1 MQERRRG
8 RFQVGIVA
16 EMKPEQDDRLE
27 ARGVFSQPRECSTES
42 LRPPEIVGEV
52 ANPVL
57 EAIRRLSWRAFD
69 RVCYWIV
76 LIRLSI
82 FDRIYGPEPP
92 TPADLK
98 READHE
104 RLVSAFPVAVET
116 IEPMKSHQAK
126 SARRSR
132 ISISIT
138 PIR

>member
-1 MQERRRG
+1 
-8 RFQVGIVA
+8 
-16 EMKPEQDDRLE
+16 
-27 ARGVFSQPRECSTES
+27 
-42 LRPPEIVGEV
+42 
-52 ANPVL
+52 VL